1 MLASQASGVKVSEE
15 VKNRFDEIK
24 RKKNL
29 RYLIFYIKDEKT
41 ICIEKAGKYFLVSNV
56 CFALICVFCFFSI
69 YSSVLVAMSGHLVFW
84 SGSHRDFPMK
94 APQQR

>member
-41 ICIEKAGKYFLVSNV
+41 ICIEKAGKYFLVYTV
-56 CFALICVFCFFSI
+56 FCVDCGFFCFFH
-69 YSSVLVAMSGHLVFW
+69 VLA
-84 SGSHRDFPMK
+84 
-94 APQQR
+94 

>member
-41 ICIEKAGKYFLVSNV
+41 ICIEKAGKYFLVSTV
-56 CFALICVFCFFSI
+56 CFAFFLLFSRLSLIT
-69 YSSVLVAMSGHLVFW
+69 
-84 SGSHRDFPMK
+84 
-94 APQQR
+94 

>member
-1 MLASQASGVKVSEE
+1 MQSHLRSIYLLRNSSFSLGKQDISLHYGHIFLAICQKKSNGPYLNIFQASGVKVSEE

-41 ICIEKAGKYFLVSNV
+41 ICIEKAGEY
-56 CFALICVFCFFSI
+56 
-69 YSSVLVAMSGHLVFW
+69 
-84 SGSHRDFPMK
+84 
-94 APQQR
+94 

>member
-69 YSSVLVAMSGHLVFW
+69 YSWDRVQSTLHGCSQFLPPPPLVH
-84 SGSHRDFPMK
+84 
-94 APQQR
+94 